1 MARSNVVNAAKAA
14 PAKKIAD
21 KPESIRA
28 INAAF
33 VAGAPSAPDPTP
45 APPPAPPAP
54 VAPVAAAPTIPAD
67 VVDANPPTP
76 SSVVEYAAAMRA
88 QRDAAHRMIG
98 QLSALIAE
106 SAKLLEKL
114 ERVEGDA
121 DPNIR
126 AVARKIFSE
135 ATATQH
141 AAVEAARRSLNAAAR
156 DSNDVRARLVPPRKS
171 KTTTDATTP
180 AVAE

>member
-1 MARSNVVNAAKAA
+1 MNAAKAA
-14 PAKKIAD
+14 PAKNTDK

-33 VAGAPSAPDPTP
+33 IAGASKAPDPTP
-45 APPPAPPAP
+45 APPPAPPATP
-54 VAPVAAAPTIPAD
+54 APVEAAPTAPAD

-76 SSVVEYAAAMRA
+76 SSVVEFAAAMRA
-88 QRDAAHRMIG
+88 QREAAHRMIG

-106 SAKLLEKL
+106 SGKWVEKL

-121 DPNIR
+121 DPEIR
-126 AVARKIFSE
+126 AVARKIFFE

-171 KTTTDATTP
+171 KTDATTP

>member
-1 MARSNVVNAAKAA
+1 MMSEPSCGRSGSTKLE
-14 PAKKIAD
+14 PL
-21 KPESIRA
+21 P
-28 INAAF
+28 
-33 VAGAPSAPDPTP
+33 
-45 APPPAPPAP
+45 
-54 VAPVAAAPTIPAD
+54 
-67 VVDANPPTP
+67 
-76 SSVVEYAAAMRA
+76 
-88 QRDAAHRMIG
+88 
-98 QLSALIAE
+98 LIAE

-135 ATATQH
+135 ATSTQH

-171 KTTTDATTP
+171 KTTDATTP

>member
-1 MARSNVVNAAKAA
+1 MARSNVNAAKAA
-14 PAKKIAD
+14 PAKNNTT

-33 VAGAPSAPDPTP
+33 IAGAAKAPDPTP

-54 VAPVAAAPTIPAD
+54 VEAAPTVPAD

-76 SSVVEYAAAMRA
+76 SSVVEYAATMRA
-88 QRDAAHRMIG
+88 QREAAHKMIG
-98 QLSALIAE
+98 VLSALIAE
-106 SAKLLEKL
+106 SAKWVEKL

-121 DPNIR
+121 DPEIR
-126 AVARKIFSE
+126 AVARKILFE
-135 ATATQH
+135 ATAQQH

-156 DSNDVRARLVPPRKS
+156 ETNDVRARLVPPRKS
-171 KTTTDATTP
+171 SKTTDATP
-180 AVAE
+180 GVVAE